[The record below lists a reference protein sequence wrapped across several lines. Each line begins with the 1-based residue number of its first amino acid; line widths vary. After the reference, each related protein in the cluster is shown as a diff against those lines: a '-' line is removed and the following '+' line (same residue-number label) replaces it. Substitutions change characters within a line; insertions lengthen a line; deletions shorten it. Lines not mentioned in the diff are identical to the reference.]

1 VATEQGRRRQTER
14 NKGQTSTLAHADGAK
29 VVADKRGGE
38 ESSDGEQ
45 VCARAECLKIHGSA
59 CCVCGFNFGTTYG
72 SVGSGFNF
80 VHHRVPVAARARDA
94 QYELDPGRD
103 LVPICG
109 NCHAIVHWAQIT
121 EDYSL
126 GQIRL

>member
-1 VATEQGRRRQTER
+1 VNRYER
-14 NKGQTSTLAHADGAK
+14 DP
-29 VVADKRGGE
+29 R
-38 ESSDGEQ
+38 
-45 VCARAECLKIHGSA
+45 ARAECLKIHGSA

-72 SVGSGFNF
+72 SVGSGFIF

-103 LVPICG
+103 LVAICG
-109 NCHAIVHWAQIT
+109 NCHAIVHRAQIT

-126 GQIRL
+126 GQIGLSKEAWARLLELNHLISDSEWD